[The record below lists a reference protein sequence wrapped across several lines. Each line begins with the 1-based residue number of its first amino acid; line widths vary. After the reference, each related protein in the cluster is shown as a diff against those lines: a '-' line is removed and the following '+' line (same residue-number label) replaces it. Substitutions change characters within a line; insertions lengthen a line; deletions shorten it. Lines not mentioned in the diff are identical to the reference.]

1 MAGIRIQLD
10 KSIEAKFREA
20 AMRRF
25 GYGKGS
31 LTRAATEAVE
41 AWLKSASHEIKF
53 EGDPVAAIDGLLSD
67 VHLDSVELQHL
78 APKIWAAKASQNVS
92 G

>member
-1 MAGIRIQLD
+1 MAGIRIQLE
-10 KSIEAKFREA
+10 KRLEAKFREA
-20 AMRRF
+20 AMRKF

-31 LTRAATEAVE
+31 LTLAAAQAVE
-41 AWLKSASHEIKF
+41 SWLRSVSQEIGF

-67 VHLDSVELQHL
+67 VDLDSVELQHL
-78 APKIWAAKASQNVS
+78 ASKVWTAKASQNVS